1 MHPYFQFVLQITLDQ
16 IVQNVERNVK
26 PVTLSQANVPN
37 VRTHILERIVR
48 TIVQQTVS
56 IWYVTKEQEHAK
68 AARKVSKGD
77 TVNIKLQHIF
87 HLEVCTKHFDI
98 PL

>member
-16 IVQNVERNVK
+16 IVPNVERNVK

-56 IWYVTKEQEHAK
+56 I
-68 AARKVSKGD
+68 
-77 TVNIKLQHIF
+77 
-87 HLEVCTKHFDI
+87 
-98 PL
+98 